1 MRFYSSTAFFV
12 IPKDSAL
19 ILYACS
25 LRIQKTNNV
34 TSCMSQNDVP
44 AAAPYYLSCS
54 LPSIYRIIGGWA
66 GVLAINLRDLYE
78 LRPVQ
83 KEVGCWLAQ
92 CQDVQSLH
100 RIDAPLGTKLPT
112 QSASEAGQRGS
123 ASKLVL
129 CSSRCMGIWLFFFSL
144 NLGAAESCLVITEA
158 FCQLCCSIDRMAS

>member
-1 MRFYSSTAFFV
+1 MRFFVEGNLSFSCLNCVLGVCLTCCTTQQTSYVSHAFLFQYCFFV

-92 CQDVQSLH
+92 CQDVVT
-100 RIDAPLGTKLPT
+100 APNRRSFRYKTAHAK
-112 QSASEAGQRGS
+112 
-123 ASKLVL
+123 
-129 CSSRCMGIWLFFFSL
+129 
-144 NLGAAESCLVITEA
+144 CL
-158 FCQLCCSIDRMAS
+158 